1 LFSQRTRILEV
12 KFDFLSEQ
20 IIERIEIRRRNLE
33 SLLHE
38 EVSIDTKIMSTDG
51 PSASDQNS
59 GTSNLPLYLRL
70 LDVSRERRSQ
80 DIDCWR
86 DLVHVFKDILIIW
99 EDLEQSKVRDAMLYD
114 VPLPYGGEKNQ

>member
-1 LFSQRTRILEV
+1 M

-33 SLLHE
+33 SLLQE
-38 EVSIDTKIMSTDG
+38 EVSIDTKIMSIGGSTG
-51 PSASDQNS
+51 GDQNNS
-59 GTSNLPLYLRL
+59 GSNLPLYLRL

-80 DIDCWR
+80 DVDCWR
-86 DLVHVFKDILIIW
+86 DLVHVFRDILKIW

-114 VPLPYGGEKNQ
+114 VSVPYGGDKNQ